1 MPTWYTEPVMN
12 GKMTSAKDYILR
24 CAREID
30 YLAFMRDEPEDT
42 PIPETRPEDKYYYQN
57 LYEKA
62 KKELSE
68 LLVMDENDIH
78 REAEKWRQDKIK
90 AQKEFYEVVIL
101 ENSRLT
107 EMTKK
112 LEAWQPKHDSI
123 NELRYF
129 AIEQLGISRENTGN
143 IEKEI
148 KKIQSIPDDDWYRNQ
163 INRLNNDISYWREK
177 VTRQTMNVA
186 LTNQWLKELR
196 ESLEGLE

>member
-1 MPTWYTEPVMN
+1 MPTWYTKPVMD

-30 YLAFMRDEPEDT
+30 YLAFMRDEPMDA
-42 PIPETRPEDKYYYQN
+42 PIPETRPDDTYYQD

-90 AQKEFYEVVIL
+90 TEKKFYEKLTL

-112 LEAWQPKHDSI
+112 LETWKPKHDSI
-123 NELRYF
+123 NGLRYF
-129 AIEQLGISRENTGN
+129 AIEQLGISRENTGD

-148 KKIQSIPDDDWYRNQ
+148 KKIRSIPDDDWYRNK
-163 INRLNNDISYWREK
+163 INRLNNNISYWRDQA
-177 VTRQTMNVA
+177 TRQTMNVS

>member
-30 YLAFMRDEPEDT
+30 YLSFMRDEPENT
-42 PIPETRPEDKYYYQN
+42 PIPETRPEDTYYKD
-57 LYEKA
+57 LYDKA

-68 LLVMDENDIH
+68 LLAMDENDIH
-78 REAEKWRQDKIK
+78 RESEKWRQDKIK
-90 AQKEFYEVVIL
+90 TKKEFCEMIAL

-112 LEAWQPKHDSI
+112 LDAWQPKHESI
-123 NELRYF
+123 NNLRYF
-129 AIEQLGISRENTGN
+129 AIEQLGISRENTGD
-143 IEKEI
+143 IEKDIE
-148 KKIQSIPDDDWYRNQ
+148 KIRNITDNEWYENQ
-163 INRLNNDISYWREK
+163 LNRLNRDIPYWRDQI
-177 VTRQTMNVA
+177 TRKSMSVA
-186 LTNQWLKELR
+186 VTNQWLKELR

>member
-1 MPTWYTEPVMN
+1 MPTWYTEPVMS

-30 YLAFMRDEPEDT
+30 YLAFMRDEPMDT
-42 PIPETRPEDKYYYQN
+42 PIPETRSDDSYYKD

-68 LLVMDENDIH
+68 LLTMDENDIH

-90 AQKEFYEVVIL
+90 TEKGFYEKLTL

-112 LEAWQPKHDSI
+112 LDAWQPKHDSI

-129 AIEQLGISRENTGN
+129 AIEQLGISRENTSN

-148 KKIQSIPDDDWYRNQ
+148 KRIQSIPDDDWYRNQ
-163 INRLNNDISYWREK
+163 INRLNNDISYWRDRA
-177 VTRQTMNVA
+177 TRQTMNVA
-186 LTNQWLKELR
+186 MTNQWLKELR

>member
-30 YLAFMRDEPEDT
+30 YLSFMRDEPEDT
-42 PIPETRPEDKYYYQN
+42 PIPETRQKDDYYQD
-57 LYEKA
+57 LYKKA

-68 LLVMDENDIH
+68 LLTMDENDIH

-90 AQKEFYEVVIL
+90 NKKEFYDKLDL
-101 ENSRLT
+101 ENYRLT

-112 LEAWQPKHDSI
+112 LETWKPKHDSI
-123 NELRYF
+123 KELRYF
-129 AIEQLGISRENTGN
+129 AIKQLGISRENTGD

-163 INRLNNDISYWREK
+163 INRLNNDISYWRDRA
-177 VTRQTMNVA
+177 TRQTMNVA
-186 LTNQWLKELR
+186 MTNQWLKELR
-196 ESLEGLE
+196 ESLKGLE

>member
-30 YLAFMRDEPEDT
+30 YLAFMRDEPEDM
-42 PIPETRPEDKYYYQN
+42 PIPETRPEDNYYQDV
-57 LYEKA
+57 YDKA

-68 LLVMDENDIH
+68 LLAMDENDIH

-90 AQKEFYEVVIL
+90 TKKEFYEMITL

-112 LEAWQPKHDSI
+112 LETWQPKHDSI

-129 AIEQLGISRENTGN
+129 AIEQLGISRENAGD

-163 INRLNNDISYWREK
+163 INRLNNDISYWRDRA
-177 VTRQTMNVA
+177 TRQTMNVTM
-186 LTNQWLKELR
+186 TNQWLKELR

>member
-1 MPTWYTEPVMN
+1 MPTWYTEPVMD

-30 YLAFMRDEPEDT
+30 YLAFMRDEPMDA
-42 PIPETRPEDKYYYQN
+42 PIPETRPNDSYYQEV
-57 LYEKA
+57 YDKA

-68 LLVMDENDIH
+68 LLAMDENDIH

-90 AQKEFYEVVIL
+90 LKREFYEKLIQ
-101 ENSRLT
+101 ENLRLK

-112 LEAWQPKHDSI
+112 LEEWRPKHESI
-123 NELRYF
+123 DNLRYF
-129 AIEQLGISRENTGN
+129 AIEQLAISRESTGD

-148 KKIQSIPDDDWYRNQ
+148 QMIQNITDNEWYENQ
-163 INRLNNDISYWREK
+163 LSRLNRDIPYWRNEIARK
-177 VTRQTMNVA
+177 NMNVSA
-186 LTNQWLKELR
+186 TNQWLKELR